1 MSDHPL
7 NQMKKLPLLLALA
20 VCHLNSFAVADTNLY
35 LPYLAVAACCAVI
48 VLFAT
53 RPQRGLL

>member
-1 MSDHPL
+1 MNASIEIG
-7 NQMKKLPLLLALA
+7 A
-20 VCHLNSFAVADTNLY
+20 NLY